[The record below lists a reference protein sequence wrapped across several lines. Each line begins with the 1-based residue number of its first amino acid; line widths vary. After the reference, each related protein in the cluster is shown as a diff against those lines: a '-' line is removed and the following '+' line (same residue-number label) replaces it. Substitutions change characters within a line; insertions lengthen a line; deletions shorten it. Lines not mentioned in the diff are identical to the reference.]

1 MEPTPVRTTPRRRPQ
16 RVIDVTDAA
25 TSGAPPPA
33 ASGDDR
39 CDVAWSVAALSAVA
53 EQLERIA
60 ARNAGDPEIAGRVS
74 RLADHTRHA
83 VRHLLVSSSE
93 RTRTGLAARAT
104 SANGATLASAED
116 AFVAWVRSVD
126 QPDHAERAVVEGGPR
141 TVRELLAEVLASRRP
156 LPADVA
162 RSLGVPQGT
171 TTGGA
176 AAWLLGAVEDPAGP
190 QCRSYRAAVYYLRD
204 LADPAALVR

>member
-1 MEPTPVRTTPRRRPQ
+1 MEPPAVRTSRRRPQ
-16 RVIDVTDAA
+16 RVIDVTDAG
-25 TSGAPPPA
+25 TSVAPLPA

-39 CDVAWSVAALSAVA
+39 CDVAWSVAALGAVA

-60 ARNAGDPEIAGRVS
+60 ARNAGDPEIAGRIS
-74 RLADHTRHA
+74 RLADHTRHT

-93 RTRTGLAARAT
+93 QARAGLATGRVAP
-104 SANGATLASAED
+104 ANGATLASAED

-126 QPDHAERAVVEGGPR
+126 QPDHADRAVVEGVPR
-141 TVRELLAEVLASRRP
+141 TVRELLAEVLVSRRP
-156 LPADVA
+156 LPADAA
-162 RSLGVPQGT
+162 RSLGVPEGT

-176 AAWLLGAVEDPAGP
+176 AAWLLAAVEDPAGP